1 MNIAKFNGVINK
13 FCEDCNYTVLPDE
26 QMVIFN
32 NLLKRFMHLFKFENI
47 DDSINLREL
56 MLSIIF
62 NDSYMIIEDSGLL
75 RNVYGGYAGELD
87 FYGYPTEYLWS
98 TGVKSGN
105 TKLTDGEVG
114 HSNSLWTPLAPT
126 LFYYTKML
134 SNLDKSLEIASI
146 NTRITPL
153 YKASTDAERQQIDEV
168 FNKMIKGEKLYSVMH
183 KTTIDDLMGDES
195 LPIDM
200 TGKSGDS
207 QYMPMILQAYDNV
220 LARVCRELGIN
231 ITNQMKRAQVI
242 SAEVNGYEN
251 YTQIFLDDM
260 IEQITDTFDRVNAR
274 WNRDW
279 KVSLSDAFKDDN
291 PDEQIEEQD
300 NEQVNEQDNEQV
312 NEQDNEQNKE
322 EVE

>member
-1 MNIAKFNGVINK
+1 MNIAKFKGVINK
-13 FCEDCNYTVLPDE
+13 FCEDCNYPVLPDE

-32 NLLKRFMHLFKFENI
+32 NLLKRFMHLFKFEDI
-47 DDSINLREL
+47 DDSINIREL

-62 NDSYMIIEDSGLL
+62 NDSYMIIEHNGVL

-87 FYGYPTEYLWS
+87 FYGYPTDYLWS
-98 TGVKSGN
+98 TGANSGT

-114 HSNSLWTPLAPT
+114 HSNSLWEPLAPT
-126 LFYYTKML
+126 LLYYTKML
-134 SNLDKSLEIASI
+134 ANLDKSLEIASY

-260 IEQITDTFDRVNAR
+260 IEQIKDTFERVNAR
-274 WNRDW
+274 WNRNW

-291 PDEQIEEQD
+291 PDEQIDEQV
-300 NEQVNEQDNEQV
+300 NEQVNEQINEKDK
-312 NEQDNEQNKE
+312 EQDKEQDKE

>member
-13 FCEDCNYTVLPDE
+13 FCEDCNYPIPPKE

-134 SNLDKSLEIASI
+134 SNLDKSLEIASY

-200 TGKSGDS
+200 TGK
-207 QYMPMILQAYDNV
+207 
-220 LARVCRELGIN
+220 
-231 ITNQMKRAQVI
+231 
-242 SAEVNGYEN
+242 
-251 YTQIFLDDM
+251 
-260 IEQITDTFDRVNAR
+260 
-274 WNRDW
+274 
-279 KVSLSDAFKDDN
+279 
-291 PDEQIEEQD
+291 
-300 NEQVNEQDNEQV
+300 
-312 NEQDNEQNKE
+312 
-322 EVE
+322 